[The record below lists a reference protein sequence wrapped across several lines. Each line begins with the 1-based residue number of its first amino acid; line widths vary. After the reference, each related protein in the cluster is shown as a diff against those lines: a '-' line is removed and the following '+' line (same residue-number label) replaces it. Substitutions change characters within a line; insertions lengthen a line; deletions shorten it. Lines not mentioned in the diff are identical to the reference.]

1 MRRGA
6 GAPVRMA
13 PEASLASGTT
23 SSSEHKVE
31 RERGARGPGP
41 VADLVRATEIVR
53 ILGAHG
59 FGFLLDRTT
68 LAALGVSFSAADP
81 AVHDLPLAER
91 VRRVLEA
98 LGPTFVKLGQVLS
111 TRADVVPEEFVAAL
125 KALQD
130 RAPQVPFSTVKKV
143 IEDELGRPLDQLFVS
158 FTEEPLATASIAQV
172 HRATLQREDG
182 VVDVAVKV
190 QRPGIRQTMRSDL
203 SLLYWLG
210 RLLERTIEEV
220 SAYSPTAI
228 VEQFERAVEEELDF
242 VHERH
247 NLERAR
253 KNFARRPD
261 LLEVPEPFADL
272 STSRVLTMRFLDGV
286 KITDVRDD
294 AHYDKA
300 ALKDR
305 LVEAAFQ
312 QVFEDGF
319 FHGDPHPGNVLV
331 LRDGRLGLIDHGLWG
346 HITPEQQDI
355 LLHWLTAIA
364 LKSPSTLAR
373 LTLKVGRVPPDFDRA
388 RYERDIRAL
397 MDKYVGVQLENVDT
411 SSVIADSIEVIRR
424 HRIQL
429 PPDFAVLA
437 RATATLEGIVRYLY
451 PDLDFQALILPYVQR
466 LVWRRFDLSRAG
478 PEAMS
483 LFLGMQDFV
492 NEVPGQINQLLLDLS
507 AGRFRVGLQGEALDE
522 LASVGRL
529 HSTRTVLGALAA
541 ALVVGAAI
549 TVAPFQYEVLHVPV
563 APVLLLLGFFMTLG
577 ALTLTWVFPKGPRKI
592 RLTRLMFWRRP
603 DR

>member
-1 MRRGA
+1 
-6 GAPVRMA
+6 MA
-13 PEASLASGTT
+13 RVTT
-23 SSSEHKVE
+23 TPTPDTADKVE
-31 RERGARGPGP
+31 RGPEKVQRAPGP

-59 FGFLLDRTT
+59 FGALLDRTV
-68 LAALGVSFSAADP
+68 LATLGVSTAPDEG
-81 AVHDLPLAER
+81 VRDLPMAER

-125 KALQD
+125 QALQD
-130 RAPQVPFSTVKKV
+130 RAPQFTFATVKKV
-143 IEDELGRPLDQLFVS
+143 IQDELGRPLEELFSS
-158 FTEEPLATASIAQV
+158 FSEVPLATASIAQV
-172 HRATLQREDG
+172 HRATIVRDG
-182 VVDVAVKV
+182 KTIEVVAKV

-220 SAYSPTAI
+220 SSYSPTAI

-253 KNFARRPD
+253 KNFEKRRD
-261 LLEVPEPFADL
+261 LVEVPEPFQEL
-272 STSRVLTMRFLDGV
+272 STSKVLTMSYLDGV

-294 AHYDKA
+294 PKYDKA

-305 LVEAAFQ
+305 LVESAFQ

-331 LRDGRLGLIDHGLWG
+331 LSDGRLGLIDHGLWG

-373 LTLKVGRVPPDFDRA
+373 LTLRIGKVPSGFDRA
-388 RYERDIRAL
+388 RYERDVRAL
-397 MDKYVGVQLENVDT
+397 MDKYVGVELNSVDT
-411 SSVIADSIEVIRR
+411 SSVISDSIEVIRR

-522 LASVGRL
+522 LAFVGRL
-529 HSTRTVLGALAA
+529 HSTRTVLAVMAGAFVLAA
-541 ALVVGAAI
+541 AI
-549 TVAPFQYEVLHVPV
+549 TLAPFSTRYELLQVPIVPLLFVL
-563 APVLLLLGFFMTLG
+563 GSFGIFW
-577 ALTLTWVFPKGPRKI
+577 ALTLTFMFPKGLRKI
-592 RLTRLMFWRRP
+592 RLSRLMFWKRSP
-603 DR
+603 PGGD

>member
-1 MRRGA
+1 MSSGRQST
-6 GAPVRMA
+6 
-13 PEASLASGTT
+13 ASKAA
-23 SSSEHKVE
+23 
-31 RERGARGPGP
+31 RERTLRAPGP

-53 ILGAHG
+53 ILVAHG
-59 FGFLLDRTT
+59 FGFLLDRS
-68 LAALGVSFSAADP
+68 AVDPLGVTVSAADP
-81 AVHDLPLAER
+81 AVRDLPLAER
-91 VRRVLEA
+91 LRRVLEA

-130 RAPQVPFSTVKKV
+130 RAPQLPFATVKSV
-143 IEDELGRPLDQLFVS
+143 IEEELGRPLDQAFVS
-158 FTEEPLATASIAQV
+158 FTEEALATASIAQV
-172 HRATLQREDG
+172 HRATITREDG
-182 VVDVAVKV
+182 SLVDVAVKV

-220 SAYSPTAI
+220 SSYSPTAI

-261 LLEVPEPFADL
+261 LLEVPEPFEAL
-272 STSRVLTMRFLDGV
+272 STSKVLTMGYLDGV
-286 KITDVRDD
+286 KITDVREDD
-294 AHYDKA
+294 HYDKA
-300 ALKDR
+300 ALKER

-312 QVFEDGF
+312 QVFEDGS

-346 HITPEQQDI
+346 HISPEQQDI
-355 LLHWLTAIA
+355 LLHWLSAIA

-373 LTLKVGRVPPDFDRA
+373 LTLRVGKVPPDFDRV
-388 RYERDIRAL
+388 RYERDVRAL
-397 MDKYVGVQLENVDT
+397 MDKYVGVQLESVDT
-411 SSVIADSIEVIRR
+411 SSVIADSIELIRR

-466 LVWRRFDLSRAG
+466 LVMRRFDLSRAG

-492 NEVPGQINQLLLDLS
+492 NEVPSQINQLLLDLS
-507 AGRFRVGLQGEALDE
+507 AGRFRVGLQGEALEE
-522 LASVGRL
+522 LALVGRV
-529 HSTRTVLGALAA
+529 HSTRTVLSIVAA
-541 ALVVGAAI
+541 ALILGAAI
-549 TVAPFQYEVLHVPV
+549 TLAPFSTRYELLHVPLV
-563 APVLLLLGFFMTLG
+563 PVLFVAACAGAFAAL
-577 ALTLTWVFPKGPRKI
+577 ALTFLFPKGPRKI
-592 RLTRLMFWRRP
+592 RLSKLMFWRRP